1 MNTSFSKWPGAW
13 ERHLIRRH
21 ESPQYFEVAERP
33 TATDIASAQLHDQ
46 QELTRFHSALENLI
60 ERCTGLSE
68 KSSVDSITAVKLEL
82 DACHDTAFGLATDLT
97 DQKNAI
103 ASLNEIITATLQQA
117 LNDKDETTRMQ
128 LMQSESVR
136 MQQLHRLEYPIVC
149 DLLRSVSPIPN
160 GEVTGALLSE
170 SDTAY
175 RVALEILDNNRK
187 AYLAQ
192 RIDIIISDLNSNSHK
207 VQALNKLEIL
217 QRQLPGTPA
226 KETAKAKELPV

>member
-1 MNTSFSKWPGAW
+1 
-13 ERHLIRRH
+13 
-21 ESPQYFEVAERP
+21 
-33 TATDIASAQLHDQ
+33 
-46 QELTRFHSALENLI
+46 
-60 ERCTGLSE
+60 
-68 KSSVDSITAVKLEL
+68 
-82 DACHDTAFGLATDLT
+82 
-97 DQKNAI
+97 
-103 ASLNEIITATLQQA
+103 
-117 LNDKDETTRMQ
+117 
-128 LMQSESVR
+128 

-207 VQALNKLEIL
+207 VQALNKLKIL